1 MNNDQWEGRLIVRF
15 GWTAGVLVIFLLEAD
30 GLAQAPN
37 HIHYAK
43 SSESYDAP
51 SPTGQVAPRLQ
62 KLGTHRFP
70 VTTRSQQAQ
79 LFIDQGVNLA
89 YGFNHAEAGRAFREA
104 ARLDPECAMAYW
116 GQALVLGPNINAPMA
131 PEDEPKAHELAQKA
145 MALRSKASE
154 REQAYIDALA
164 KRYSGSEKPDRKAL
178 DLAFANAMREV
189 RKRHPDDLDA
199 ATIFAEALMDL
210 RPWNYWAPDGRPYPE
225 TAEAVE
231 IIESVLKRNPNHP
244 GAAHYYIHLVEATKS
259 PERAEEAADRLLS
272 LMPGAGH
279 MVHMPSHI
287 YIRIGRYGD
296 ASLSN
301 ELAVQAD
308 EEYITQCRAQGLYP
322 LAYYPHN
329 IHFLWAAAT
338 MEGRSV
344 KAIEAARKTASK
356 ISAEDIKKLTI
367 LQTFVAVPYY
377 ALTRFGKWDE
387 ILKEPSP
394 SNDTPFL
401 KAIWHYARG
410 TALAATGKFRDAGRE
425 LESLRK
431 IAARPEV
438 AKLSASFSSNTAGTI
453 LAVAV
458 ETLAGE
464 LAARQRQF
472 DKALAHL
479 EKAVRLEDALVY
491 TEPSDWHYPVR
502 QSLAAVLLEAGR
514 PVEAEVVYWED
525 LRRNPENGWSLF
537 GLMNSLRAQGKKE
550 EADAI
555 EKRFHKA
562 WAHSDVKLK

>member
-1 MNNDQWEGRLIVRF
+1 
-15 GWTAGVLVIFLLEAD
+15 
-30 GLAQAPN
+30 
-37 HIHYAK
+37 
-43 SSESYDAP
+43 
-51 SPTGQVAPRLQ
+51 
-62 KLGTHRFP
+62 
-70 VTTRSQQAQ
+70 
-79 LFIDQGVNLA
+79 
-89 YGFNHAEAGRAFREA
+89 
-104 ARLDPECAMAYW
+104 
-116 GQALVLGPNINAPMA
+116 
-131 PEDEPKAHELAQKA
+131 
-145 MALRSKASE
+145 
-154 REQAYIDALA
+154 
-164 KRYSGSEKPDRKAL
+164 
-178 DLAFANAMREV
+178 
-189 RKRHPDDLDA
+189 
-199 ATIFAEALMDL
+199 
-210 RPWNYWAPDGRPYPE
+210 
-225 TAEAVE
+225 
-231 IIESVLKRNPNHP
+231 
-244 GAAHYYIHLVEATKS
+244 
-259 PERAEEAADRLLS
+259 
-272 LMPGAGH
+272 

-287 YIRIGRYGD
+287 YVRIGRYGD

-356 ISAEDIKKLTI
+356 ISAEDMKKLTI

-394 SNDTPFL
+394 SNDTLFL

-425 LESLRK
+425 LQSLRK
-431 IAARPEV
+431 IAARPDV
-438 AKLSASFSSNTAGTI
+438 AKLSASFSSNTAGTV

-464 LAARQRQF
+464 LAARQGQF

-491 TEPSDWHYPVR
+491 TEPADWHYPVR

-537 GLMNSLRAQGKKE
+537 GLMKSLRAQGKKE
-550 EADAI
+550 QADAI
-555 EKRFHKA
+555 EKRFQKA
-562 WAHSDVKLK
+562 WAHADVKL

>member
-1 MNNDQWEGRLIVRF
+1 MEGRLIVRSV
-15 GWTAGVLVIFLLEAD
+15 WRVSALIILLVGTSA
-30 GLAQAPN
+30 LAQTHN
-37 HIHYAK
+37 HIHYAR
-43 SSESYDAP
+43 SSERYDVP

-62 KLGTHRFP
+62 KLGTHKFP
-70 VTTRSQQAQ
+70 VTTRSEQAQ
-79 LFIDQGVNLA
+79 SFINQGVNLA

-116 GQALVLGPNINAPMA
+116 GQALVLGPNINAPMV

-145 MALRSKASE
+145 VALKPKASE

-164 KRYSGSEKPDRKAL
+164 QRYSGSEKPDRKSL
-178 DLAFANAMREV
+178 DLSFANAMREV
-189 RKRHPDDLDA
+189 HKRQPDDLDA

-225 TAEAVE
+225 TTEAME
-231 IIESVLKRNPNHP
+231 TIEAVLKRNPNHP
-244 GAAHYYIHLVEATKS
+244 GGAHYYIHLVEATKS
-259 PERAEEAADRLLS
+259 PERAEQAADRLLS

-301 ELAVQAD
+301 QLAVQAD

-338 MEGRSV
+338 MEGRSRT
-344 KAIEAARKTASK
+344 AIEAARKTASK
-356 ISAEDIKKLTI
+356 IPAEEVKKLPI
-367 LQTFVAVPYY
+367 LQSFVAVPYY

-387 ILKEPSP
+387 TLKEPSP
-394 SNDTPFL
+394 SNDSPFV

-410 TALAATGKFRDAGRE
+410 AALAATGKFKDARRE
-425 LESLRK
+425 VESLRK
-431 IAARPEV
+431 IAAGPEI
-438 AKLSASFSSNTAGTI
+438 ANLPASFSANTAGTI

-537 GLMNSLRAQGKKE
+537 GLMKSLRAQGKKE

-555 EKRFHKA
+555 EKRFQKA
-562 WAHSDVKLK
+562 WTHADVKLTASRF

>member
-1 MNNDQWEGRLIVRF
+1 MEGRLIVRSV
-15 GWTAGVLVIFLLEAD
+15 WRVSALIILLVGTSA
-30 GLAQAPN
+30 LAQTHN
-37 HIHYAK
+37 HIHYAR
-43 SSESYDAP
+43 SSERYDVP

-62 KLGTHRFP
+62 KLGTHKFP
-70 VTTRSQQAQ
+70 VTTRSEQAQ
-79 LFIDQGVNLA
+79 SFINQGVNLA

-116 GQALVLGPNINAPMA
+116 GQALVLGPNINAPMV

-145 MALRSKASE
+145 VALKPKASE

-164 KRYSGSEKPDRKAL
+164 QRYSGSEKPDRKSL
-178 DLAFANAMREV
+178 DLSFANAMREV

-225 TAEAVE
+225 TTEAME
-231 IIESVLKRNPNHP
+231 TIEAVLKRNPNHP
-244 GAAHYYIHLVEATKS
+244 GGAHYYIHLVEATKS
-259 PERAEEAADRLLS
+259 PERAEQAADRLLS

-301 ELAVQAD
+301 QLAVQAD

-338 MEGRSV
+338 MEGRSRT
-344 KAIEAARKTASK
+344 AIEAARKTASK
-356 ISAEDIKKLTI
+356 IPAEEVKKLPI
-367 LQTFVAVPYY
+367 LQSFVAVPYY

-387 ILKEPSP
+387 TLKEPSP
-394 SNDTPFL
+394 SNDSPFV

-410 TALAATGKFRDAGRE
+410 AALAATGKFKDARRE
-425 LESLRK
+425 VESLRK
-431 IAARPEV
+431 IAAGPEI
-438 AKLSASFSSNTAGTI
+438 ANLPASFSANTAGTI

-537 GLMNSLRAQGKKE
+537 GLMMSLRAQGKKG

-555 EKRFHKA
+555 EKRFQKA
-562 WAHSDVKLK
+562 WTHADVKLTASRF

>member
-1 MNNDQWEGRLIVRF
+1 MRSVLSVALPCLSG
-15 GWTAGVLVIFLLEAD
+15 ALVILLIGTNA
-30 GLAQAPN
+30 LAQTPN
-37 HIHYAK
+37 HIHYAR
-43 SSESYDAP
+43 SSESYDVP

-62 KLGTHRFP
+62 KLGTHKFP
-70 VTTRSQQAQ
+70 VTTKSAQAQ
-79 LFIDQGVNLA
+79 QFIDQGVDLA

-104 ARLDPECAMAYW
+104 ARLDPECAVAYW
-116 GQALVLGPNINAPMA
+116 GQAVVLGPNINAPMA

-145 MALRSKASE
+145 VSLRSKASE

-164 KRYSGSEKPDRKAL
+164 KRYSGSEKPDRKSL

-199 ATIFAEALMDL
+199 ATIFAEALMNL
-210 RPWNYWAPDGRPYPE
+210 RPWNYWAQDGRPYAE
-225 TAEAVE
+225 TSEAVE
-231 IIESVLKRNPNHP
+231 TIESVLKRNPNHP
-244 GAAHYYIHLVEATKS
+244 GAAHYYIHLMEATKS

-287 YIRIGRYGD
+287 YVRIGRYGD

-338 MEGRSV
+338 MEGRSL

-356 ISAEDIKKLTI
+356 ISAEDMKKLTI

-438 AKLSASFSSNTAGTI
+438 AKLSASFSSNVAGTV

-464 LAARQRQF
+464 LAARQHQF

-537 GLMNSLRAQGKKE
+537 GVMKSLRVQGKKE

-555 EKRFHKA
+555 EKRFQKA
-562 WAHSDVKLK
+562 WAHADVKLTASRF

>member
-1 MNNDQWEGRLIVRF
+1 MEGRLIVRSV
-15 GWTAGVLVIFLLEAD
+15 WRVSALIILLVGTSA
-30 GLAQAPN
+30 LAQTHN
-37 HIHYAK
+37 HIHYAR
-43 SSESYDAP
+43 SSERYDVP

-62 KLGTHRFP
+62 KLGTHKFP
-70 VTTRSQQAQ
+70 VTTRSEQAQ
-79 LFIDQGVNLA
+79 SFINQGVNLA

-104 ARLDPECAMAYW
+104 VRLDPECAMAYW
-116 GQALVLGPNINAPMA
+116 GQALVLGPNINAPMV

-145 MALRSKASE
+145 VALKPKASE

-164 KRYSGSEKPDRKAL
+164 QRYSGSEKPDRKSL
-178 DLAFANAMREV
+178 DLSFANAMREV
-189 RKRHPDDLDA
+189 HKRQPDDLDA

-225 TAEAVE
+225 TTEAME
-231 IIESVLKRNPNHP
+231 TIEAVLKRNPNHP
-244 GAAHYYIHLVEATKS
+244 GGAHYYIHLVEATKS
-259 PERAEEAADRLLS
+259 PERAEQAADRLLS

-301 ELAVQAD
+301 QLAVQAD

-338 MEGRSV
+338 MEGRSRT
-344 KAIEAARKTASK
+344 AIEAARKTASK
-356 ISAEDIKKLTI
+356 IPAEEVKKLPI
-367 LQTFVAVPYY
+367 LQSFVAVPYY

-387 ILKEPSP
+387 TLKEPSP
-394 SNDTPFL
+394 SNDSPFV

-410 TALAATGKFRDAGRE
+410 AALAATGKFKDARRE
-425 LESLRK
+425 VESLRK
-431 IAARPEV
+431 IAAGPEI
-438 AKLSASFSSNTAGTI
+438 ANLPASFSANTAGTI

-537 GLMNSLRAQGKKE
+537 GLMMSLRAQGKKG

-555 EKRFHKA
+555 EKRFQKA
-562 WAHSDVKLK
+562 WTHADVKLTASRF